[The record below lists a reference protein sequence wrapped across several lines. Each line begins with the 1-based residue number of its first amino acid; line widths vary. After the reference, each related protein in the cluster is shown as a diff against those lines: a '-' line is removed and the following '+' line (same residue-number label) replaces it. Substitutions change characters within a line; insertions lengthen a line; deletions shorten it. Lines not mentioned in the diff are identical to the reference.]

1 MSMETLIL
9 YLFIAL
15 FFSFL
20 CSILEAVLLSVSP
33 AYIAGKEKEAPR
45 TGRILSRL
53 KENIDRPLAAIL
65 TLNTFAHTI
74 GAAGVG
80 AQAQKLWGNEYL
92 SLVSALLTIAIL
104 IFSEIIPKT
113 LGAIYWKP
121 LAPSSG
127 RVIRWLI
134 VVLYP
139 FVLISQALTRL
150 FRKPEGESVF
160 SRRDFSA
167 ISRIGEKEG
176 VIQRD
181 ESRIIQNLMRFN
193 RLDVKSIMTPRTVV
207 MAMDEELT
215 IGDYFNRH
223 PRGRFTRIPIYAGT
237 IDHITGFVRKDELLI
252 EIINRNQDKQLK
264 EIARPI
270 EVVYEYTPLLTLFDK
285 LLAKSE
291 HISTVVDEYG
301 GMAGIVTI
309 EDLIETLLGIEIVD
323 EHDTVEDMQL
333 LARKNWQERAKKLGL
348 LNEDGTVVSES
359 DSGDLSGSG
368 GSP

>member
-1 MSMETLIL
+1 MEMLIL

-15 FFSFL
+15 FFSFT

-33 AYIAGKEKEAPR
+33 AYMAVKEKEAPR
-45 TGRILSRL
+45 TGQMLIRL
-53 KENIDRPLAAIL
+53 KENVDRPLAAIL

-80 AQAQKLWGNEYL
+80 AQAQRLWGNEYL

-121 LAPSSG
+121 LAPISG
-127 RVIRWLI
+127 RLIRGLI
-134 VVLYP
+134 ILLYP
-139 FVLISQALTRL
+139 FVLVSQAITRL
-150 FRKPEGESVF
+150 FRKSEGESVF

-176 VIQRD
+176 IIQRD

-207 MAMDEELT
+207 MAMPENLT

-223 PRGRFTRIPIYAGT
+223 PKGRFTRIPIYRDV
-237 IDHITGFVRKDELLI
+237 IDNITGFVRKDELLI
-252 EIINRNQDKQLK
+252 EIINHRQETPLK
-264 EIARPI
+264 EVARPI
-270 EVVYEYTPLLTLFDK
+270 DVVYEHAPLLALFDK
-285 LLAKSE
+285 LLAKNE
-291 HISTVVDEYG
+291 HIAAVVDEYG
-301 GMAGIVTI
+301 GLAGIVTI

-323 EHDTVEDMQL
+323 EHDTVEDMQN
-333 LARKNWQERAKKLGL
+333 LARKNWQDRARKLGL
-348 LNEDGTVVSES
+348 VNEDGTLVSGEEAREFSDAKGVSEK
-359 DSGDLSGSG
+359 
-368 GSP
+368 